1 MTVLREVQT
10 GRGDKPEPRS
20 VGCTKKRTVCRESL
34 EVQSE
39 GRSWDKGVGLPP
51 LPESEM
57 AAGGKRKGESC
68 PFSQSELLFAFWKGE
83 GPALGSRLVEM
94 PCYSEGSPGN
104 KQPGYASN
112 WLFWK
117 RPDEG
122 RHEGVQGSG
131 AG

>member
-1 MTVLREVQT
+1 M
-10 GRGDKPEPRS
+10 
-20 VGCTKKRTVCRESL
+20 
-34 EVQSE
+34 
-39 GRSWDKGVGLPP
+39 RSWDEGVGLPP

-68 PFSQSELLFAFWKGE
+68 PFSQSELLFAFWKSE
-83 GPALGSRLVEM
+83 GPALGSWLVGM

-104 KQPGYASN
+104 KQPGYTSN

-122 RHEGVQGSG
+122 SVGG
-131 AG
+131 AGEWRRLTCPVDSGPGQVTLPRFSHL